1 MVTIKLLQKKKLVDN
16 TKFHFVFIIDQSRS
30 MNVDK
35 MKRAKNTLKSLV
47 KKIKIGSTFSIIS
60 SGSSTKLH
68 TSMDFYDRENGIFE
82 WHARN
87 NALKE
92 IDWFEATNGSSDL
105 EDSLKETTEVIKNSE
120 DTIKRIFL
128 ISDGMAIQ
136 LFVDASVDTYAS
148 KLKISTI

>member
-1 MVTIKLLQKKKLVDN
+1 
-16 TKFHFVFIIDQSRS
+16 

-60 SGSSTKLH
+60 FGSSAKLH
-68 TSMDFYDRENGIFE
+68 TRLDFYNRENGIFE